1 MQHSERTGQLYALAG
16 FAILSTGDAVVKTL
30 AGEWP
35 PVAVAA
41 LRFGIGAL
49 LLGVLLVWREGRQRL
64 WPGRPALQ
72 FFRGFCLAAA
82 SLLFFSAVYLM
93 PLAEAMSLAFLT
105 PIFTALLSGPLLGER
120 VRPVVWGAS
129 AVALVGVIIV
139 LRPNFADFGLVA
151 IFPIGA
157 ALFFSLMVIA
167 NRASARRGSALSM
180 QFYMN
185 AVAAPILI
193 AAAVVFD
200 WTRFSPV
207 EPLVPDWSV
216 IARCGLVAVT
226 ASTAHLLIFLGTT
239 KAGASSVAPMT
250 YVQIIVTLFFGW
262 WWFDHIP
269 DALTFVGVAI
279 IIVSGLF
286 LWHRMELNRS
296 AEST

>member
-1 MQHSERTGQLYALAG
+1 MQHSERSGQLYAVAG
-16 FAILSTGDAVVKTL
+16 FAVLSAGDAVVKTM

-41 LRFGIGAL
+41 LRFSIGA
-49 LLGVLLVWREGRQRL
+49 VLLAVLVAWREGLGRL

-72 FFRGFCLAAA
+72 FFRGFCLASA

-93 PLAEAMSLAFLT
+93 PLAEAISLAFLT

-129 AVALVGVIIV
+129 GMAMVGVMIV
-139 LRPNFADFGLVA
+139 LRPNLENFGLVA
-151 IFPIGA
+151 MFPIGA

-167 NRASARRGSALSM
+167 NRASAKRGSAISM

-185 AVAAPILI
+185 AVAAPLLI
-193 AAAVVFD
+193 AAAFLFD
-200 WTRFSPV
+200 WTDFSV
-207 EPLVPDWSV
+207 VDPLVPDWSV
-216 IARCGLVAVT
+216 IARCALVAVT

-239 KAGASSVAPMT
+239 RAGASSVAPMT

-269 DALTFVGVAI
+269 DALTFLGVAI
-279 IIVSGLF
+279 IITSGLF
-286 LWHRMELNRS
+286 LWHRMELNRPS
-296 AEST
+296 QLN